1 MGDYDRY
8 DFGMSLL
15 MGGLMAGCLVLD
27 TALWVPVVVG
37 MGTCA
42 VSLWRHFD
50 LDELAPRRGPLSWV
64 FRRNRIGSIRNK
76 GRREQ
81 IEALIER
88 TSKDQGLSP
97 EVSATLRDDAWGR
110 RIEP

>member
-27 TALWVPVVVG
+27 TPLWAPVLIGIV
-37 MGTCA
+37 TCA
-42 VSLWRHFD
+42 ISLCRHVD
-50 LDELAPRRGPLSWV
+50 LDRWAPRTGPLSRL
-64 FRRNRIGSIRNK
+64 FPRHRIGPIRNK
-76 GRREQ
+76 ARREA

-88 TSKDQGLSP
+88 TSKDRGLSP